1 MNELEFYTQRY
12 NDELNKPEL
21 HPSFDENRPV
31 YGNYCGLQQWIGD
44 ELFRVLKKMDVITQ
58 TAVKAEYSKRM
69 AWYLLALTKRTLRIF
84 KVKDIDNKKKA
95 REYYEKWYRKTVS
108 GFKIQKNPLKE
119 VGFNLDSALAFINA
133 AARETKDS
141 DFIRETFL
149 ATVRIKEKIRGSK
162 KDGIY

>member
-1 MNELEFYTQRY
+1 MNELEFYTKRY
-12 NDELNKPEL
+12 NDELNKIDL
-21 HPSFDENRPV
+21 HYSFDENMPV
-31 YGNYCGLQQWIGD
+31 YGNYYGLSCWIGN
-44 ELFRVLKKMDVITQ
+44 EFFGISKKMGIITNV
-58 TAVKAEYSKRM
+58 AEKAEYSKRM

-84 KVKDIDNKKKA
+84 KVKEIDDKKAA
-95 REYYEKWYRKTVS
+95 REYFEKWYRKIVS